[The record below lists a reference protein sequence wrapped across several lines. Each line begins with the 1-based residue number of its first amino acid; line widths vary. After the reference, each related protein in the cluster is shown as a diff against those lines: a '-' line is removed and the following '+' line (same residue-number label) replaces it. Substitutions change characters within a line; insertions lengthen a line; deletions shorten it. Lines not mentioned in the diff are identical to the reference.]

1 MCTLEILKTHITHVE
16 ILARQNNLQ
25 TLNAYLGKCKIHSP
39 NNQTLN
45 AYVRK
50 CQILL
55 PIIRYPF

>member
-1 MCTLEILKTHITHVE
+1 MSSFPVATIY
-16 ILARQNNLQ
+16 RNLQ
-25 TLNAYLGKCKIHSP
+25 TLNAYLRKCKIHSP

-50 CQILL
+50 CQIQL